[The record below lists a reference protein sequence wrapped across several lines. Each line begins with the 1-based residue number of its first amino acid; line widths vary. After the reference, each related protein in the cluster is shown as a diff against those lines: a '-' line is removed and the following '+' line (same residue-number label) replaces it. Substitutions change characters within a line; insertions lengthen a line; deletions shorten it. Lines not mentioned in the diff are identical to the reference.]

1 MPIDTGSETL
11 SLESESFFLD
21 MKSPC
26 HIFLTKPLIYKYER
40 CLKAMKD
47 YFSPNINEQSQPGTA
62 ANSNALCR
70 SGSDADACISG
81 SGCVGCNTGSDV
93 SNCVHG

>member
-1 MPIDTGSETL
+1 
-11 SLESESFFLD
+11 
-21 MKSPC
+21 
-26 HIFLTKPLIYKYER
+26 
-40 CLKAMKD
+40 MKD
-47 YFSPNINEQSQPGTA
+47 YFSPNINEQSKPGTA